1 MTALIVGVTGQD
13 GAYLAQHLIRCGVS
27 VVGTTRDAAT
37 ADRSRLVALGV
48 ADQVSIVSMPPANA
62 LSVFDVVAT
71 VRPRQIYVLA
81 GQSSVALS
89 FEQPVQTMESIAT
102 GMLNVLEAVRTLDAS
117 IRVLNAGS
125 SECFGDTGGERA
137 SEQTPFRPLNPYAT
151 AKACAHYLLSSYR
164 LAYGI
169 RGGTAILFNHESPL
183 RSGRFVTQK
192 IVHGARA
199 VAANEIP
206 SLKLGNLDV
215 IRDWGWSPDYV
226 KAMVKMLEVDAPED
240 FVIATGKSVPLAYFV
255 ERVFRNFGLDWREH
269 VVTDAQLKRPSDV
282 AVSVA
287 NPTRAHTVLGW
298 QATHDI
304 DYVVD
309 AMCEAARGLPTK
321 I

>member
-13 GAYLAQHLIRCGVS
+13 GAYLAQHLIRCGVR

-137 SEQTPFRPLNPYAT
+137 S
-151 AKACAHYLLSSYR
+151 
-164 LAYGI
+164 
-169 RGGTAILFNHESPL
+169 
-183 RSGRFVTQK
+183 
-192 IVHGARA
+192 
-199 VAANEIP
+199 
-206 SLKLGNLDV
+206 
-215 IRDWGWSPDYV
+215 
-226 KAMVKMLEVDAPED
+226 
-240 FVIATGKSVPLAYFV
+240 
-255 ERVFRNFGLDWREH
+255 
-269 VVTDAQLKRPSDV
+269 
-282 AVSVA
+282 
-287 NPTRAHTVLGW
+287 
-298 QATHDI
+298 
-304 DYVVD
+304 
-309 AMCEAARGLPTK
+309 
-321 I
+321 